1 MEQLTGIRIESLEDA
16 KRACSE
22 LHKMGPRLVF
32 ITSLE
37 LGDDTMAILASEQ
50 QEWQWRRRRTTTVA
64 WRINCPILPGHFTG
78 TGDLCA
84 SLLLAHS
91 ALQPND
97 LPAVMEKVINT
108 MFAVLQRTHAAAG
121 ESVQSR
127 ELKLIQ
133 SKDLIEN
140 PPSRFKAERID

>member
-1 MEQLTGIRIESLEDA
+1 VEQLTGIRIESLEDA

-50 QEWQWRRRRTTTVA
+50 QIGDDDKTTTVA

-91 ALQPND
+91 ALQPNN

-108 MFAVLQRTHAAAG
+108 MFAVLERTHAAAG

-140 PPSRFKAERID
+140 PPCRFRAERID